1 MKSVKESSKDSR
13 SKKAVVLK
21 QATSTKQKQTKLVEV
36 KLKSD
41 SCRATANKSTAKKAI
56 TAAVKAIADGK
67 SAAATATRLTEI
79 ITAPDESLLKPFRR
93 AAEELR
99 RKQKAER
106 KNRRASMFKRKPLK
120 GWKKYLLDLRIH
132 PEGTVGYFARGGIDP
147 GPAFKRLVQVKGLS
161 MIGLTDYYKADYIDV
176 VKKHLDTVTSPT
188 MLPGLIM
195 RCSVGACSDLNLLT
209 LFPPTFEGVDLISV
223 LDKLRVPRRA
233 YGDRS
238 FYLEQDLDEIIEVV
252 EAAGGIVIP
261 TRVDTTP
268 HRQLAIPELVEK
280 YGFHSF
286 DLAHPD
292 SPELYFRDRW
302 ADGEFTFFYFSSA
315 DALGQI
321 GNRVEKVCMP
331 EASFNGLKDLVK
343 RRIRN

>member
-1 MKSVKESSKDSR
+1 MKAGKESSKESR
-13 SKKAVVLK
+13 SRKAVVLK
-21 QATSTKQKQTKLVEV
+21 QAATKKKKRTKVVEV
-36 KLKSD
+36 KLKSQA
-41 SCRATANKSTAKKAI
+41 RTAASNNTAAKKAI
-56 TAAVKAIADGK
+56 TAAVKAIVENKVA
-67 SAAATATRLTEI
+67 STASKPTEI

-106 KNRRASMFKRKPLK
+106 KIRRASMFKRKPLK

-161 MIGLTDYYKADYIDV
+161 MIGLTDYYKADYVDV
-176 VKKHLDTVTSPT
+176 VKQHLDTVNSLT
-188 MLPGLIM
+188 MLPGLIL
-195 RCSVGACSDLNLLT
+195 RCSVGPCSDLNLLT
-209 LFPPTFEGVDLISV
+209 LFPPTFEGIDLFAV
-223 LDKLRVPRRA
+223 LDKLKVPQRA

-238 FYLEQDLDEIIEVV
+238 FYLEQNLDEIIDVV
-252 EAAGGIVIP
+252 ESAGGVVIP

-280 YGFHSF
+280 YGFHAF

-331 EASFNGLKDLVK
+331 DASFEGLKELVK